1 MAKTTPATM
10 PVKFWT
16 DGNVQLLSLSCDQQ
30 VKGSLHMPHARG
42 SLPGKGTEILKQ
54 LLLHLPQ
61 QHGLPGKSKET
72 IQLLEY
78 GLPGEGTK
86 QQTTKQNQQT
96 QTHVS
101 KYLNLINLR
110 SSILEA
116 LKLSFWKL

>member
-30 VKGSLHMPHARG
+30 DKGSLHMPHARG

-54 LLLHLPQ
+54 LVLHLPQ

-86 QQTTKQNQQT
+86 QQQT
-96 QTHVS
+96 N
-101 KYLNLINLR
+101 KINKHKLMCQ
-110 SSILEA
+110 SI
-116 LKLSFWKL
+116 